1 MQTKIQDKITRYVNE
16 NKNWLINNIFDV
28 VSQNTINRPP
38 GGNENNGQ
46 KIIEKIFREL
56 DIEIDR
62 FAPDD
67 VSGFKDKPYFLK
79 GRTYKNRDN
88 IIGCAGAGSG
98 FTLIFNGH
106 IDTVPSDKFIW
117 TKTEPFKPE
126 LIGDKIYGLG
136 SCDMK
141 AGIVTS
147 IFALK
152 IIKEL
157 GIKIKGKVIIESA
170 VDEEFGGAN
179 GSLACVYRGYTGDLA
194 IITEPS
200 SMNICVSNV
209 CSKTLLLIVSGGEG
223 LNYFGKKFTH
233 TNPIILMS
241 KLLLAIKDYEEYL
254 NSLKDQYPVYK
265 KIKKPFNFLFSD
277 IEAGEIGPDKIMTT
291 PGQCLSRIYIMNYP
305 DISNKKFD
313 SMLLSFLNNYPDLKK
328 ALKENIIQIKDY
340 SRFIE
345 GGEIDLKNKNIKKI
359 IYDIKR
365 NSRELTGRNLSTG
378 AALGGTDFFAF
389 NNYGKTPCIVLGPG
403 GGNLHAADEFVELGD
418 LLDLSK
424 IFAAFIYDYCC

>member
-1 MQTKIQDKITRYVNE
+1 MQKKIQDRITGYVKD
-16 NKNWLINNIFDV
+16 NKSWLINNIFKV
-28 VSQNTINRPP
+28 VSQNTINSPP

-46 KIIEKIFREL
+46 KVIEKIFMEMGL
-56 DIEIDR
+56 EIDR
-62 FAPDD
+62 FSPDD
-67 VSGFKDKPYFLK
+67 VTGFQDKPYFLK
-79 GRTYKNRDN
+79 GRQYHNRDN
-88 IIGCAGAGSG
+88 IVGFTGEGKG

-106 IDTVPSDKFIW
+106 IDTVPSDKFKW
-117 TKTEPFKPE
+117 TKSGPFKPRIIDE
-126 LIGDKIYGLG
+126 KIYGLG

-141 AGIVTS
+141 AGIVSS

-152 IIKEL
+152 AIQDL
-157 GIKIKGKVIIESA
+157 GIKIKGKVVIESV

-179 GSLACVYRGYTGDLA
+179 GSLACITRGYTGDLA

-277 IEAGEIGPDKIMTT
+277 IEAGEIGLDKIMTT
-291 PGQCLSRIYIMNYP
+291 PGKCLSRIYIMNYP
-305 DISNKKFD
+305 HISNKKFD

-328 ALKENIIQIKDY
+328 ALKENIIQIQDY

-345 GGEIDLKNKNIKKI
+345 GGEIDLKNKNIKKLVK
-359 IYDIKR
+359 DIKQ
-365 NSRELTGRNLSTG
+365 NSKELTGRNLPVS

-389 NNYGKTPCIVLGPG
+389 NNYGKTACIVLGPS
-403 GGNLHAADEFVELGD
+403 GGNLHAADEFVELKD
-418 LLDLSK
+418 LLDLSM
-424 IFAAFIYDYCC
+424 IFAALIYDNCC